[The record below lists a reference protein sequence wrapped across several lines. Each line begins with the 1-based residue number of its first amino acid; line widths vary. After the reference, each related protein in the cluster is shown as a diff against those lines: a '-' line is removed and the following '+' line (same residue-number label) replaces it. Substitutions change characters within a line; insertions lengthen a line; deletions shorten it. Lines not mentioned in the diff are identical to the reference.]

1 MAPDAAGMIK
11 ARLSPSPAFAE
22 RLANQARQMAQARAT
37 SRLLA
42 LRSDP
47 RRWRLAG
54 LLWPRFRQES

>member
-1 MAPDAAGMIK
+1 MIK